1 MLLYINFMMTFDPK
15 WLKDIKAEIV
25 NKSAAIRS
33 ITVTGEGKVV
43 AYANTAIISFSII
56 TQEVTVKQVTSK
68 NTQKLNLV
76 TEALKKMAINGADI
90 SVAKY
95 SLYPEYEHS
104 KNIAPKISGY
114 SLEQELI
121 VKVKKMDFVDRI
133 IDALTKQKVNK
144 ITLVFDIADPSLFKK
159 QAREMAFSD
168 AQKKAREMVK
178 AAGVKLGQ
186 VVTFSEN
193 EDESYPTHSIPSS
206 QIGFSGIKGDVSVV
220 ESGSKEFSASVNVT
234 YEIE

>member
-1 MLLYINFMMTFDPK
+1 MKTFDPK
-15 WLKDIKAEIV
+15 WLRDIKAEII
-25 NKSAAIRS
+25 NKSAATRT

-43 AYANTAIISFSII
+43 AHANTAIISFSII
-56 TQEVTVKQVTSK
+56 TQEETVKLVTAKK
-68 NTQKLNLV
+68 NQKLNLV
-76 TEALKKMAINGADI
+76 TAALKKMSINSSDI
-90 SVAKY
+90 SVSKY
-95 SLYPEYEHS
+95 NLYPEYEHL
-104 KNIAPKISGY
+104 KNLPPKISGY
-114 SLEQELI
+114 TLEKELI
-121 VKVKKMDFVDRI
+121 VKVKKIEFVDKI

-168 AQKKAREMVK
+168 AQKKALDMAK

-193 EDESYPTHSIPSS
+193 EDENYPIHSIPSS
-206 QIGFSGIKGDVSVV
+206 QIGFSGIKNDLSVV